1 MNIAALRFRVNNDY
15 QALIYPVGAYDII
28 DWKNQEACVLGEDFI
43 TYFYFD
49 DCINNSICID
59 NGLDGEPVLR
69 LIETKRYI
77 IKLESQTADI
87 GTIFELP
94 VLQNENNKF
103 LKIEK
108 DKNLITFQ
116 YINYLGRS
124 RVSFSNNG
132 NNRTLVFEIV
142 PDKFDYESDYIEL
155 TESIAES
162 CSELLLEY
170 VGSTSNPFSVSN
182 EDSKT
187 LLEQFIFLRKFC
199 YSENLL
205 GLFESIKQNPDRL
218 LIEDLEFKSLGSG
231 ILSRKVF
238 TQPFSYTRNWTK
250 LESDVSGKYFLP
262 GIVGVTKKRDSLDTI
277 ANRFLKFAL
286 EKFHKICKNLTET
299 IPLVKNTAQCFD
311 EAKIMQNMLES
322 ILQNHFFDDIGRL
335 EILPQ
340 NNQVL
345 QKRRGYS
352 EIFSAFL
359 MVDLALQLDWKGKD
373 SIYDGESKNVALLYE
388 YWIFFELNKIVRMIE
403 GCNVINTKKEPFI
416 SIDDNRLSILLKQGV
431 KSCQSFV
438 IENLHTRINLY
449 YNRTFSPTDFKCTKY
464 EGSYSR
470 HFRPDYTIA
479 IFPNKYYASSDNG
492 ERKAL
497 EAGDISYIHFDAKYR
512 ISDITS
518 IFSNQKTSIDEIVQE
533 LEEEKVEEVTNTYK
547 HADLLKMHTYND
559 AIRRTIGSYVL
570 FPGESNLSDGKD
582 TIFRLYDEILPGV
595 GAFAIKPSISSLSE
609 NKLEEFILD
618 VITENNKNYSRLNRL
633 NYYKEMVLQEPTV
646 SNDSQNNSNERL
658 SEKLCVIGYI
668 RSDSPEDYYFSLEK
682 NNLLNKGNE
691 FYFYYYAIKGDTV
704 YSHHKDIAKAGLFR
718 FYKNNINDSGT
729 YEIES
734 ILCGVESSGLMSKD
748 TLVKKLNKQGYR
760 TSIENHHAD
769 FYYVMRLKVIDD
781 SLPSESK
788 SIKDIN
794 HINGNDSFSPH
805 SPKVIIIDNI

>member
-1 MNIAALRFRVNNDY
+1 MNVAALRFRVNNDY
-15 QALIYPVGAYDII
+15 DALIYPVGAYEKIN
-28 DWKNQEACVLGEDFI
+28 WENQDDCILGEDFTI
-43 TYFYFD
+43 YSYFD
-49 DCINNSICID
+49 DYIDNSICID
-59 NGLDGEPVLR
+59 AGLDDEPILR

-77 IKLESQTADI
+77 IKLEFT
-87 GTIFELP
+87 TNHVVELP
-94 VLQNENNKF
+94 VLQNEDNRF
-103 LKIEK
+103 LKLEK

-116 YINYLGRS
+116 YINYLGRTK
-124 RVSFSNNG
+124 VSFSNCG
-132 NNRTLVFEIV
+132 NNRILIFEVI
-142 PDKFDYESDYIEL
+142 PDKIDYEKDYIEL
-155 TESIAES
+155 TESIAEQ

-170 VGSTSNPFSVSN
+170 TGSTSNLFRMSN
-182 EDSKT
+182 EESKT
-187 LLEQFIFLRKFC
+187 ILEQFIFLRKFC
-199 YSENLL
+199 YSDNLL
-205 GLFESIKQNPDRL
+205 SLFESIKRNPDRL
-218 LIEDLEFKSLGSG
+218 LIDDLEFKSLGSG
-231 ILSRKVF
+231 VLSRKVF
-238 TQPFSYTRNWTK
+238 TQPFSYTKYWYK
-250 LESDVSGKYFLP
+250 LESDTSGKYFLP
-262 GIVGVTKKRDSLDTI
+262 GIVGITKKRDSLDTV
-277 ANRFLKFAL
+277 ANRFLKYAL
-286 EKFHKICKNLTET
+286 DKFYIICKDLTESLT
-299 IPLVKNTAQCFD
+299 ISKVIKNTAQCFY
-311 EAKIMQNMLES
+311 EASSMLNMLEA
-322 ILQNHFFDDIGRL
+322 ILQDPFFDDIGQL
-335 EILPQ
+335 DVLPQ

-388 YWIFFELNKIVRMIE
+388 YWTFFELNKIVKMIE
-403 GCNVINTKKEPFI
+403 GCNVINIKKDPFI
-416 SIDDNRLSILLKQGV
+416 SIDDNQLSISLKQGV

-438 IENLHTRINLY
+438 IEHLQTRINLY

-479 IFPNKYYASSDNG
+479 IFPSKYYASSDNG

-497 EAGDISYIHFDAKYR
+497 EAGDVSYIHFDAKYR

-518 IFSNQKTSIDEIVQE
+518 IFSNQKTSNDEIVQE
-533 LEEEKVEEVTNTYK
+533 LDEEKIEEVTNTYK

-570 FPGESNLSDGKD
+570 YPGESNLSDGKD
-582 TIFRLYDEILPGV
+582 AIFKLYDEILPGV

-609 NKLEEFILD
+609 NKLEKFILD

-633 NYYKEMVLQEPTV
+633 NYYTEMVLQEPAVT
-646 SNDSQNNSNERL
+646 NDSQNNSYERL

-668 RSDSPEDYYFSLEK
+668 RADSPEDYYFSLEK

-729 YEIES
+729 YELES
-734 ILCGVESSGLMSKD
+734 ILCGVESSDLMSKD
-748 TLVKKLNKQGYR
+748 TLVKKLNKQGYC

-769 FYYVMRLKVIDD
+769 FYYVMRLKVIDN

-788 SIKDIN
+788 SMKDIN

>member
-1 MNIAALRFRVNNDY
+1 MNVAALRFRVNNDY

-28 DWKNQEACVLGEDFI
+28 DWKNQEACVLGEDFT

-59 NGLDGEPVLR
+59 YGLDGEPVLR

-87 GTIFELP
+87 GTVLKLP

-124 RVSFSNNG
+124 RISFSNNG

-142 PDKFDYESDYIEL
+142 PDKIDYESDYIEL
-155 TESIAES
+155 TESIAER

-170 VGSTSNPFSVSN
+170 VGSTSNPFSISN

-205 GLFESIKQNPDRL
+205 GLFEFIKQNPDRL
-218 LIEDLEFKSLGSG
+218 LIEDLEFKSLGTG
-231 ILSRKVF
+231 VLSRKVF
-238 TQPFSYTRNWTK
+238 TQPFSYTKNWHK
-250 LESDVSGKYFLP
+250 LESDKSGKYFLP
-262 GIVGVTKKRDSLDTI
+262 AIVGVTKKRDSLDTI
-277 ANRFLKFAL
+277 ANRFLKFTL
-286 EKFHKICKNLTET
+286 EKFHRICKNLTET
-299 IPLVKNTAQCFD
+299 LPLVKNTAQCFD
-311 EAKIMQNMLES
+311 EAKTMQNMLES

-335 EILPQ
+335 DVLPQ

-388 YWIFFELNKIVRMIE
+388 YWTFFELNKIVRMID
-403 GCNVINTKKEPFI
+403 GCNVINTKNEPFI
-416 SIDDNRLSILLKQGV
+416 SIDDNRLSISLKQGI

-438 IENLHTRINLY
+438 IENLQTRVNLY
-449 YNRTFSPTDFKCTKY
+449 YNRTFSPTDFKRTKY

-470 HFRPDYTIA
+470 CFRPDYTIA
-479 IFPNKYYASSDNG
+479 IFPSKYYASSDNG

-497 EAGDISYIHFDAKYR
+497 EAGDVSYIHFDAKYR

-518 IFSNQKTSIDEIVQE
+518 IFSNQKTSNDEILQE
-533 LEEEKVEEVTNTYK
+533 LEEEKIEEVTNTYK

-570 FPGESNLSDGKD
+570 YPGESNLSDRKD
-582 TIFRLYDEILPGV
+582 TTFKLYDEILPGV
-595 GAFAIKPSISSLSE
+595 GAFAIKPSISCLSE

-633 NYYKEMVLQEPTV
+633 NYYTEIVLQEPSV
-646 SNDSQNNSNERL
+646 NNDSHNNSNERL
-658 SEKLCVIGYI
+658 SKKLCIIGYI
-668 RSDSPEDYYFSLEK
+668 RADNPKDYYFSLKK
-682 NNLLNKGNE
+682 NNLLNKGKE

-729 YEIES
+729 YELES
-734 ILCGVESSGLMSKD
+734 ILCEVESSDLMSKE
-748 TLVKKLNKQGYR
+748 TLVKKLNKQGYS

-769 FYYVMRLKVIDD
+769 FYYVMRLKVIDN
-781 SLPSESK
+781 SLPFESK
-788 SIKDIN
+788 SMKDIN

>member
-1 MNIAALRFRVNNDY
+1 MNIAALRFRVNDDY
-15 QALIYPVGAYDII
+15 EALIYPVGAYEKIN
-28 DWKNQEACVLGEDFI
+28 WENQADCALGEDFI
-43 TYFYFD
+43 IYSYYDNYVENFISID
-49 DCINNSICID
+49 D
-59 NGLDGEPVLR
+59 GLDGEPILR

-77 IKLESQTADI
+77 IKLEYLANKI
-87 GTIFELP
+87 VNLP
-94 VLQNENNKF
+94 ILQNEDNNF

-116 YINYLGRS
+116 YINYLGRT
-124 RVSFSNNG
+124 RVSFSSYEQ
-132 NNRTLVFEIV
+132 NRILAFEII
-142 PDKFDYESDYIEL
+142 PDKIDYEKDYIEL
-155 TESIAES
+155 TESIAEQ

-170 VGSTSNPFSVSN
+170 IGSTSNIFSMSN

-187 LLEQFIFLRKFC
+187 LLEQFIFIRKFC

-238 TQPFSYTRNWTK
+238 TQPFSYTKNWTK

-416 SIDDNRLSILLKQGV
+416 SIDDNRLSILLKQGE

-547 HADLLKMHTYND
+547 NADLLKMHTYND

-570 FPGESNLSDGKD
+570 YPGESNLSDENES
-582 TIFRLYDEILPGV
+582 IFSLYDEILPGV
-595 GAFAIKPSISSLSE
+595 GAFAIKPSISGLSE
-609 NKLEEFILD
+609 NKLEAFILRII
-618 VITENNKNYSRLNRL
+618 VENNKNYSRLNRMS
-633 NYYKEMVLQEPTV
+633 YYKEMVLQEPNIFNGSQNV
-646 SNDSQNNSNERL
+646 SNETFS
-658 SEKLCVIGYI
+658 KTLCIIGYI
-668 RSDSPEDYYFSLEK
+668 RSDRPEDYYYSLEK

-704 YSHHKDIAKAGLFR
+704 YSHHKDIAKAGRFR

-729 YEIES
+729 YDLEPVLCEILS
-734 ILCGVESSGLMSKD
+734 ADLMSKH
-748 TLVKKLNKQGYR
+748 TLVDKLNKQGYS
-760 TSIENHHAD
+760 TSDKNHHAD
-769 FYYVMRLKVIDD
+769 FYYVMKLKVIED
-781 SLPSESK
+781 SLPLESK
-788 SIKDIN
+788 SVKAIN